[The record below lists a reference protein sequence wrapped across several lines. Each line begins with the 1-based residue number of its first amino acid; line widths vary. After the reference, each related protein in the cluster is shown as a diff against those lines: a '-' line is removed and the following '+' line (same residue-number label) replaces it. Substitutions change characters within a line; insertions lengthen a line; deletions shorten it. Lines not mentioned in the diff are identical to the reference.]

1 MKINL
6 ASESLDPSLSVCIVS
21 RWSHHASHVL
31 FLFSLSVLS
40 VFPYSVIFI
49 QKRQKTHNQN
59 TLQGSVR
66 FSQRH
71 IDSMI
76 QQHRCKVKTSSHKSS
91 IIKKHLTAGP
101 CIVSHRIAS
110 HRIESKSHRIVS
122 YRIVSWQT
130 LWYRQ
135 ISYHRPKNQYNIVT
149 QSSKCFYTSKLYFCW
164 SLIFFFALVTALCSC
179 SVWARQ
185 RIPENVNTILP
196 RSQRMETGINSAT

>member
-1 MKINL
+1 MPAMFCFCSLYRYFLFFHILSYLFRRGKRLTIKILYKALCDSVNDTSIQWSNSID
-6 ASESLDPSLSVCIVS
+6 AKWKHRVINPPSLRSTSLQVPVS
-21 RWSHHASHVL
+21 
-31 FLFSLSVLS
+31 
-40 VFPYSVIFI
+40 Y
-49 QKRQKTHNQN
+49 
-59 TLQGSVR
+59 
-66 FSQRH
+66 
-71 IDSMI
+71 
-76 QQHRCKVKTSSHKSS
+76 
-91 IIKKHLTAGP
+91 
-101 CIVSHRIAS
+101 RIAS

-164 SLIFFFALVTALCSC
+164 SLIFFFSLVTALCSC